1 MTGMEFKREFVSENE
16 TTKTYIIREKKFPFH
31 AICVDKKTGIEIEQ
45 ASNSKAHAIQLAQRE
60 IQKKS
65 KALSI
70 KDSASKQVNLKNQRR
85 NHE

>member
-1 MTGMEFKREFVSENE
+1 MEFKREFVSENE

-60 IQKKS
+60 MEKKS

-70 KDSASKQVNLKNQRR
+70 KDSASKQVNLKQRR